1 MNEKLQQIK
10 KELNTYFIERDE
22 EIDCILTA
30 ILAKQHC
37 LFLGAPGTAKS
48 MLCRAVAS
56 HIEGAIYFDRL
67 LTKFTTPEE
76 VFGAYDLSK
85 LQNGVYERV
94 TTNKLPEAHF
104 AFLDEIFKAS
114 SAILNSILTIINE
127 RIFHNDST
135 PQKVPLIS
143 LFTASNEL
151 PDEEEGLQALYDRL
165 VIRKVVN
172 YISDYTNLQ
181 RLLELDE
188 EYVPKTTITLEEL
201 QQIHEEVRAV
211 NVKPVI
217 SDILEIKRDLENEGI
232 AVSDRRL
239 KQSVGIVR
247 AFAYL
252 NGRTEATS
260 DDLSILQ
267 HVFWSDPREIQV
279 VRAKVLQ
286 VANPY
291 AQKAAE
297 FEGILTDL
305 EENVRKF
312 AGIELSKEAVSETAE
327 IYSKVHK
334 IILQISELIKRAR
347 SAGKRTEELERVLS
361 KAENLRNW
369 LAKDILGLPL
379 ERL

>member
-1 MNEKLQQIK
+1 MNEKLQQIRR
-10 KELNTYFIERDE
+10 ELNTYFIERDE
-22 EIDCILTA
+22 EINCILTA

-56 HIEGAIYFDRL
+56 HIEGVTYFYKL
-67 LTKFTTPEE
+67 LTKFTQPEE
-76 VFGAYDLSK
+76 IFGQLNIK
-85 LQNGVYERV
+85 LLMEGVYQRI
-94 TTNKLPEAHF
+94 TTKKLPEAHI

-114 SAILNSILTIINE
+114 SAILNTLLDIINE
-127 RIFHNDST
+127 RIFVNDSEEL
-135 PQKVPLIS
+135 KVPLIS

-165 VIRKVVN
+165 VIRKVVS
-172 YISDYTNLQ
+172 YISDYANLQ
-181 RLLELDE
+181 KLLELDE
-188 EYVPKTTITLEEL
+188 DYVPKTTITLEEL
-201 QQIHEEVRAV
+201 QRMHEEVRAV

-239 KQSVGIVR
+239 RQSVGIVK

-252 NGRTEATS
+252 NGRSEATS
-260 DDLSILQ
+260 DDLTILQ

-279 VRAKVLQ
+279 VRSKVLQ

-297 FEGILTDL
+297 YEGVLADL
-305 EENVRKF
+305 EEHIRKF
-312 AGIELSKEAVSETAE
+312 AGMELDKEAMSQLVE
-327 IYSKVHK
+327 IYTKVHK
-334 IILQISELIKRAR
+334 IILQISDFIKRAR

-361 KAENLRNW
+361 RAENLRNW
-369 LAKDILGLPL
+369 LAKDILRLPMTG
-379 ERL
+379 